1 MSVNPRN
8 TEVATRS
15 QLESRVAN
23 LEQQRFQEDLNAQ
36 FRDMQVS
43 QSLQYL
49 QYELL
54 QMKRAFER
62 HIPELRRDL
71 CVLGAKHEIEQ
82 NIEATRNVHI
92 EPRTQEQKLES
103 AMRNANLTRISAA
116 VSLPG
121 RLTVEQASIRRAEQ
135 MESLAKTLRSRVHRG
150 GAAYVLEAEDAE
162 VWAAKLR
169 GDATPTENS
178 TSQPQGRK
186 KLSSGNTPVAH
197 DPDDSWGE
205 VRIPSPSDEAE
216 AFKQQHVSDGEAA
229 KDETNQ
235 LVKAEHGVE
244 ISHGA
249 VTDYRSIMAVSMIS
263 RSSSPVLI
271 RASFLPD
278 SDSAST
284 TTDRRA
290 PAHRSSTRTA
300 SPEPRRR
307 AASARSGRS
316 KTPSSAV
323 SVKLEETATS
333 DISSPK
339 SAGRSDTRLS
349 MSRGRKLAPHQKY
362 GAHQAEATQIMAL
375 EPGFSAKVEASLSRT
390 DSTCAVAEEVR
401 EAQVPANRVR
411 KLAPHQ
417 RLTRQQAETS
427 ETPAKKETTIDMA
440 TSTHEIAENA
450 EAQVPVIIERKRA
463 PHQSYAVQQA
473 ESLKTRSPT
482 IKTPAESE
490 KSTISAVNTHE
501 VAQAT
506 EAQVPTTRAKKL
518 PPHRKH
524 ITRQVEAPKLPR
536 AELKKTDEEKASSS
550 ETVGPESS
558 SLERSGSRKMKEH
571 MDRRA
576 AETKIAQS
584 VLHDEQVVSQ
594 ELHESISPLNIATQ
608 VNVEGVAADTTW
620 QPAYLS
626 DLPPLSIEELEGI
639 PPVEKMH
646 HFNRSFILNHLGGS
660 RWLPSFYSIPED
672 EVSLLPGRGFY
683 LLENNTEPLAPA
695 TPGSHGSLLTPVL
708 RLPDADNPDAPNP
721 STMENAPLFL
731 RQGDGY
737 IYYGMYTYLRADRL
751 DIERCN
757 LIIPTSVKSFW
768 ANQLTASQRPKWVT
782 EALQKHLL
790 PQPLYTGPLPHNA
803 DDDKIS
809 LALST
814 HLSAITTWHKDTHLK
829 TSFLRPEHI
838 LAAFEASDTG
848 AEMPGIRFWGL
859 GLRCEGWDGGF
870 YNMMVREEG
879 IWEKEGKRD
888 GEGERGRKRDM
899 LWTLRARSKRPKKW

>member
-1 MSVNPRN
+1 MSAKPRN
-8 TEVATRS
+8 NEVTMRS
-15 QLESRVAN
+15 RLESRVAN
-23 LEQQRFQEDLNAQ
+23 LEQERFQEDLNAH

-43 QSLQYL
+43 QTLQYL
-49 QYELL
+49 QHELL

-62 HIPELRRDL
+62 QIPELRRDL

-103 AMRNANLTRISAA
+103 AMRNANLIRISAA

-121 RLTVEQASIRRAEQ
+121 KLTVEQASIRRAEQ

-150 GAAYVLEAEDAE
+150 GAAYVLEADDAE
-162 VWAAKLR
+162 AWAAKLR
-169 GDATPTENS
+169 EGATPIEEATI
-178 TSQPQGRK
+178 QPQRK
-186 KLSSGNTPVAH
+186 EDMSSEETPMTQ
-197 DPDDSWGE
+197 DINDSWCE
-205 VRIPSPSDEAE
+205 IRISSPSDEIE
-216 AFKQQHVSDGEAA
+216 ASEHASGGEAA
-229 KDETNQ
+229 KGDSNQ
-235 LVKAEHGVE
+235 VIEADDGVE
-244 ISHGA
+244 ISHDA
-249 VTDYRSIMAVSMIS
+249 VTDYQSIVAISMIS
-263 RSSSPVLI
+263 RSSSPVI
-271 RASFLPD
+271 ASFLPG

-284 TTDRRA
+284 TTNRRA
-290 PAHRSSTRTA
+290 PAHGSSIRTA
-300 SPEPRRR
+300 SLEPRCRH
-307 AASARSGRS
+307 AFARSGRS

-323 SVKLEETATS
+323 SVKLGETADS
-333 DISSPK
+333 GISSPK
-339 SAGRSDTRLS
+339 SSGRSNARLS
-349 MSRGRKLAPHQKY
+349 VSRGRKLAPHQKH
-362 GAHQAEATQIMAL
+362 GATQAETTQTMAL
-375 EPGFSAKVEASLSRT
+375 KPDVSAKVEASLSRT
-390 DSTCAVAEEVR
+390 DNTHTVAEEAT

-411 KLAPHQ
+411 RLAPHQ
-417 RLTRQQAETS
+417 RLAPQQAETS
-427 ETPAKKETTIDMA
+427 KTPAKKETTFDMA
-440 TSTHEIAENA
+440 TSTHEVAGSA
-450 EAQVPVIIERKRA
+450 EAQVPVIRERKRA
-463 PHQSYAVQQA
+463 PHQRHTVQQA

-490 KSTISAVNTHE
+490 KSTITAVNTRE
-501 VAQAT
+501 VAQVA
-506 EAQVPTTRAKKL
+506 EAQVPTTTAKKL

-524 ITRQVEAPKLPR
+524 VTPQVEAPKLPE
-536 AELKKTDEEKASSS
+536 AELEKTDEEKASSS
-550 ETVGPESS
+550 EATGPESS

-576 AETKIAQS
+576 AEAKITQIA
-584 VLHDEQVVSQ
+584 LHDEQVVSQ
-594 ELHESISPLNIATQ
+594 EVQESISPLNIATQ
-608 VNVEGVAADTTW
+608 INGKDAAAEQTW
-620 QPAYLS
+620 QPAYLN

-646 HFNRSFILNHLGGS
+646 QFDRSFILNHLGGS

-672 EVSLLPGRGFY
+672 EISLLPCRGFY
-683 LLENNTEPLAPA
+683 LLEDITEPLAPA
-695 TPGSHGSLLTPVL
+695 TPGSHGSLLTPVF

-731 RQGDGY
+731 KQGDGY

-768 ANQLTASQRPKWVT
+768 ANQLTTSKRPKWVT
-782 EALQKHLL
+782 EALQKHLS

-838 LAAFEASDTG
+838 LAAFEASDIG

-859 GLRCEGWDGGF
+859 GLRCEGWDEAF

>member
-103 AMRNANLTRISAA
+103 AMRNANLIRISAA

-121 RLTVEQASIRRAEQ
+121 KLTVEQASIRGAEQ

-178 TSQPQGRK
+178 TSQPQGK
-186 KLSSGNTPVAH
+186 KDLSSGNMPVAH
-197 DPDDSWGE
+197 DLDDSWGE
-205 VRIPSPSDEAE
+205 VRVPSPSDEAE
-216 AFKQQHVSDGEAA
+216 AFKNASDSEAA
-229 KDETNQ
+229 RDDSNQ
-235 LVKAEHGVE
+235 LVEADHGVE
-244 ISHGA
+244 ISLEV
-249 VTDYRSIMAVSMIS
+249 VTDYRSIIAVSMIS
-263 RSSSPVLI
+263 RSSSSVMI
-271 RASFLPD
+271 RASFLSD
-278 SDSAST
+278 SDSPST
-284 TTDRRA
+284 TTDKRA
-290 PAHRSSTRTA
+290 PAHG
-300 SPEPRRR
+300 SPIRITSPGPRRR
-307 AASARSGRS
+307 HASARSGRS

-323 SVKLEETATS
+323 SVKLEETAAS
-333 DISSPK
+333 DYSSPK
-339 SAGRSDTRLS
+339 SSGRSDTRLS

-362 GAHQAEATQIMAL
+362 GTHKAGATQIMAL

-390 DSTCAVAEEVR
+390 DSTRAVAEEVT

-411 KLAPHQ
+411 KLTPHQ
-417 RLTRQQAETS
+417 RLTPQQAETS

-440 TSTHEIAENA
+440 TSTYEIAESA
-450 EAQVPVIIERKRA
+450 EAQVPVIIERGRA
-463 PHQSYAVQQA
+463 PHQRHAVQQA

-558 SLERSGSRKMKEH
+558 SFERFGSRKMKEH

-576 AETKIAQS
+576 AEAKIIQIA
-584 VLHDEQVVSQ
+584 LRDEQVVNQ
-594 ELHESISPLNIATQ
+594 ELQESISPLDIATQ
-608 VNVEGVAADTTW
+608 VDGKDAAADQTW
-620 QPAYLS
+620 QPAYLNE
-626 DLPPLSIEELEGI
+626 LSSLSAEELEGI
-639 PPVEKMH
+639 PSVEKMH
-646 HFNRSFILNHLGGS
+646 HFDRSFILNHLGGS

-672 EVSLLPGRGFY
+672 EITLLPGRGFY
-683 LLENNTEPLAPA
+683 LLEDSTEPLAPA

-757 LIIPTSVKSFW
+757 LTIPASVKSFW
-768 ANQLTASQRPKWVT
+768 ADQLTTSQRPKWVT

-838 LAAFEASDTG
+838 LAAFEASDIG

-859 GLRCEGWDGGF
+859 GLRCEGWDEAF